1 MGSGDKK
8 VKFLFY
14 FSFLILV
21 LEGIIGCRKVE
32 ECISL
37 EEARETVL
45 YQVVG
50 VDTMEWDTTKIR
62 VYELPYMLEAGDSIT
77 VAKIAPEEEY
87 PEENYKDTTFI
98 LKENCW
104 YFYINDT
111 PFLEKRIGRHVFVYC
126 SRKYEVIYSIGPLPY
141 YSNGEM
147 VEIKW

>member
-1 MGSGDKK
+1 MEKGIKK
-8 VKFLFY
+8 LNFLLY
-14 FSFLILV
+14 FNFLILV
-21 LEGIIGCRKVE
+21 LEGNIGCRKVE

-37 EEARETVL
+37 EGAREVVL

-50 VDTMEWDTTKIR
+50 IDTVEWDTTKIR
-62 VYELPYMLEAGDSIT
+62 VYELPYMLEKGDTIT

-87 PEENYKDTTFI
+87 PEVNYKDTTFI
-98 LKENCW
+98 LKENYW

-111 PFLEKRIGRHVFVYC
+111 PLLEKRIGRHVFVYC

-141 YSNGEM
+141 YYEM